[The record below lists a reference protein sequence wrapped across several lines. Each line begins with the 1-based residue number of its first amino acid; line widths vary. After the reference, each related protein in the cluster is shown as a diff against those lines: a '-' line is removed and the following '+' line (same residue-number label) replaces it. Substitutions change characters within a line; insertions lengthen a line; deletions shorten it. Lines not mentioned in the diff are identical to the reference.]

1 MAAEFVED
9 LLLGLG
15 PRAKMGYYNAAVLF
29 LKSTGRGHRY
39 IYIYIEIL
47 RYAERER
54 YIYTYNMPP
63 SYFCR
68 FLNLMNTIV
77 IGIIDHSY

>member
-1 MAAEFVED
+1 MAAQFVED

-39 IYIYIEIL
+39 INIEIL
-47 RYAERER
+47 RYADRERER
-54 YIYTYNMPP
+54 YIYIYIQYAPQLFLSVFKP
-63 SYFCR
+63 HEYYSYR
-68 FLNLMNTIV
+68 Y
-77 IGIIDHSY
+77 HRP

>member
-1 MAAEFVED
+1 MAAQFVED

-39 IYIYIEIL
+39 INIEIL
-47 RYAERER
+47 RYADRER
-54 YIYTYNMPP
+54 DIYIHTICPP
-63 SYFCR
+63 
-68 FLNLMNTIV
+68 V
-77 IGIIDHSY
+77 IFVGF

>member
-1 MAAEFVED
+1 MSRRGFVDAELVAAQFVED

-39 IYIYIEIL
+39 INIEIL
-47 RYAERER
+47 RYADRER
-54 YIYTYNMPP
+54 DIYIH
-63 SYFCR
+63 
-68 FLNLMNTIV
+68 TICPRV
-77 IGIIDHSY
+77 IFVGF

>member
-39 IYIYIEIL
+39 IYIEIL
-47 RYAERER
+47 RYAEREI
-54 YIYTYNMPP
+54 YIYIQYAPQLFLSVFKP
-63 SYFCR
+63 HEYYSYR
-68 FLNLMNTIV
+68 Y
-77 IGIIDHSY
+77 HRP